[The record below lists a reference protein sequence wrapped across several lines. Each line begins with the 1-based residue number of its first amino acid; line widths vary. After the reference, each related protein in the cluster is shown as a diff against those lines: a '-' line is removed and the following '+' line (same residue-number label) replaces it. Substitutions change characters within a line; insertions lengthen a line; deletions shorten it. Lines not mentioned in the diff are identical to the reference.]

1 MKTRLDNNLRAV
13 EGNGDVEI
21 RIEDVNI
28 SGDAAFVTICAFDTV
43 VIFDIGD
50 PTNSADDIIY
60 NDAKESYRVRWELR
74 QLDDR
79 WLLFDNVGLEDLKD
93 GDLCGF

>member
-1 MKTRLDNNLRAV
+1 MKTRIENNLRAIKGSGAV
-13 EGNGDVEI
+13 QI
-21 RIEDVNI
+21 RIEDVSI
-28 SGDAAFVTICAFDTV
+28 SDSSAFVTICAFDTV
-43 VIFDIGD
+43 VIFDVAD
-50 PTNSADDIIY
+50 PTNPADDIIY

-74 QLDDR
+74 LLENR